1 MLYIEKLK
9 KSLIIFEVISWMKKM
24 FLNRSFFQIAKDNL
38 QLVPIGKKYCFSLKI
53 IKRVLITPIE
63 WSEPS
68 LLNFLS
74 NNLGS
79 LHRYVVYVNMIKNKL
94 SIYIKKW
101 PPYLVLQDMG
111 SRRKVILNVC
121 NLWIVPVH
129 DPGWEV

>member
-1 MLYIEKLK
+1 
-9 KSLIIFEVISWMKKM
+9 MKKM

-94 SIYIKKW
+94 SIYIKNDHHILFYKIWGLEEKW
-101 PPYLVLQDMG
+101 F
-111 SRRKVILNVC
+111 
-121 NLWIVPVH
+121 
-129 DPGWEV
+129 